1 MLHPHQLHDYQKKA
15 VNFQCTLPH
24 SALFLDVGL
33 GKTVVTLTSI
43 AHLMSHQL
51 LKAVVIV
58 APVRVCKLVWRQE
71 ALKWSH
77 TQHLKF
83 AMLTGNKD
91 QRSRALL
98 QPADIYLINYENL
111 GWFAQAVQTYFKG
124 RPLPV
129 DGIVFD
135 ELDHMKNSTTQRV
148 RSLKEI
154 LPLIKWKS
162 GLTGTPASNGY
173 KDLHGQFLVLDGGV
187 RLGDS
192 KTKFMTQFYRKI
204 PNTYKEMPYKDTE
217 SSIKQLISD
226 ITLNMSAEDYLKMPD
241 FIVNDVSVELP
252 EKHRLMYDQLEAELF
267 MVLDSGTE
275 IELFNKGSLT
285 NKCLQFSAGAVYPI
299 AGLPAWEPLH
309 DVKMDALE
317 DIISESNGQPILC
330 FYGFRFEAERLMER
344 FKELRP
350 INLTACKS
358 EKDLSNAMDRWQ
370 KGDCQLMISHPK
382 SAAYGIDG
390 LQKNGHIMVWSS
402 LTWSL
407 SQYIQA
413 IGRLQR
419 QGQGVPVICHR
430 IIMKDTLDQ
439 AQVIAL
445 HDKADTQNS
454 LRKAIQDYRQ
464 MRKW

>member
-15 VNFQCTLPH
+15 VNFQCTLPY
-24 SALFLDVGL
+24 SALFLDTGL
-33 GKTVVTLTSI
+33 GKTGVTLTSI

-83 AMLTGNKD
+83 SMLTGSKD

-98 QPADIYLINYENL
+98 QPADVYLINYENL
-111 GWFAQAVQTYFKG
+111 GWLAEALQTYFKD
-124 RPLPV
+124 RPLPF

-135 ELDHMKNSTTQRV
+135 ELSKMKNSTTQRV
-148 RSLKEI
+148 KSLKKV
-154 LPLIKWKS
+154 LPLIKWKT

-173 KDLHGQFLVLDGGV
+173 QDLHGQFLVLDGGE
-187 RLGDS
+187 RLGTS
-192 KTKFMTQFYRKI
+192 KTQFKTRF
-204 PNTYKEMPYKDTE
+204 YKKVGPFKEVPYDDTE
-217 SSIKQLISD
+217 TTIKQLISD

-241 FIVNDVSVELP
+241 LITNDVSVELP
-252 EKHRLMYDQLEAELF
+252 EQYRSMYDRMEQEF
-267 MVLDSGTE
+267 FVQLDSGTE
-275 IELFNKGSLT
+275 IELFNKAGLT
-285 NKCLQFSAGAVYPI
+285 NKCLQFSAGAMYPV
-299 AGLPAWEPLH
+299 AGLPAWEHVH

-317 DIISESNGQPILC
+317 DIIDEANGQPVLC
-330 FYGFRFEAERLMER
+330 FYAFRFEAERMMER
-344 FKELRP
+344 FKKIKP
-350 INLTACKS
+350 INMTACKS
-358 EKDLSNAMDRWQ
+358 DKELNDAMNRWQ
-370 KGDCQLMISHPK
+370 SGDCKLMVAHPF
-382 SAAYGIDG
+382 SLGFGVDG
-390 LQKNGHIMVWSS
+390 LQKNGHIMVWTS

-407 SQYIQA
+407 EAYMQA
-413 IGRLQR
+413 VARLHR

-439 AQVIAL
+439 AQVLAL
-445 HDKADTQNS
+445 AEKADNQNS